1 MRISDWSS
9 DVFSSDLHFG
19 PVVAVEHEYRPGARY
34 ACAIK
39 RCDQPLQPPPGLSAI
54 VGEDI
59 AKPAD
64 HSEEAPDTGDSGG
77 DAAIDDRL
85 LRIGE
90 HHIRPLPPHQPD
102 IGGKGAK
109 IGTGVGACAGH
120 GNVAKAAADPVR
132 SERRRVGTECVTTS
146 RSRWSPP

>member
-9 DVFSSDLHFG
+9 DVCSSDLEHFG

-90 HHIRPLPPHQPD
+90 HHIRPLPPPQPD
-102 IGGKGAK
+102 DRES
-109 IGTGVGACAGH
+109 TRLNSSH
-120 GNVAKAAADPVR
+120 
-132 SERRRVGTECVTTS
+132 
-146 RSRWSPP
+146 